1 MAEAQAKPVTHL
13 YFAYGS
19 NMARLQMK
27 RLCPGAKFASRGILR
42 DHQLAF
48 TRPGGE
54 FGGGIADLKPVKGRV
69 VEGVLWEVTEAHLKA
84 LDEYE
89 EVPRAYVRKSVTLEK
104 PDGTPVT
111 AFAYFA
117 IPVGN
122 YAPSRRYMRLVIQ
135 GAEEHNLSDPYVAF
149 LESIRTRG

>member
-1 MAEAQAKPVTHL
+1 MAEAQAKPVSHL
-13 YFAYGS
+13 YFAYGC
-19 NMARLQMK
+19 NMARLHMK

-54 FGGGIADLKPVKGRV
+54 FGGGTADLKPVKGRV
-69 VEGVLWEVTEAHLKA
+69 VEGVLWDVTEEHLKA

-122 YAPSRRYMRLVIQ
+122 YAPSRRYMRLLIQ
-135 GAEEHNLSDPYVAF
+135 GAEEHNLSDPYIAF